1 MSPPMD
7 RREFLAAG
15 GAAMLG
21 LVAAACTGGGD
32 KTVDPGPN
40 DNTMNDLIAGK
51 QNTLSVVSVQP
62 NLARP
67 GDRLSLALLPTG
79 SSGAETYKG
88 GTARAWVAPS
98 ETAPVQGPI
107 DLTYH
112 GQGFDRGVY
121 VGRATFDTE
130 GQWLVYVEARP
141 DGTDKAVQGGS
152 TLVVG
157 NVPTQPGK
165 EPQPVP
171 GDKAISTPTP
181 TTDNARGVNPIC
193 TRVNDAG
200 TREPCTMHAISLDA
214 ALKNGKPTV
223 LVIGTPAFCTSR
235 FCGPIVDQL
244 MIVQKDLGAQA
255 NFVHI
260 EQYVDDK
267 DAPATGKLAPAAAAY
282 RLEAEPVVYYIK
294 PDTTIVEWTIGA
306 SDAPEMR
313 ALTQSLLS

>member
-1 MSPPMD
+1 MAPPMD

-15 GAAMLG
+15 GAALLG
-21 LVAAACTGGGD
+21 LVAAACSSGGSN
-32 KTVDPGPN
+32 TPVDPGPA
-40 DNTMNDLIAGK
+40 DTMKDLIAGK
-51 QNTLSVVSVQP
+51 QNSLNVVSVQP

-67 GDRLSLALLPTG
+67 DDRLAVALLPTG

-88 GTARAWVAPS
+88 GTARAWVATS
-98 ETAPVQGPI
+98 ETAKIQGPI
-107 DLTYH
+107 DLVYH
-112 GQGFDRGVY
+112 GQGFERGVY
-121 VGRATFDTE
+121 VGRASFDTE
-130 GQWLVYVEARP
+130 GQWLVYIEAKP
-141 DGTDKAVQGGS
+141 DGVDKTVQGGS

-157 NVPTQPGK
+157 NVPQQPGK
-165 EPQPVP
+165 EPQPIP
-171 GDKAISTPTP
+171 GQKAISTPTP

-193 TRVNDAG
+193 TRVNAAG
-200 TREPCTMHAISLDA
+200 KREPCTMHQISLDA

-244 MIVQKDLGAQA
+244 MIVQNEFAAQT

-294 PDTTIVEWTIGA
+294 PDTSIVDWTIGA

-313 ALTQSLLS
+313 ALTKTLL

>member
-1 MSPPMD
+1 MTPPMD

-15 GAAMLG
+15 GAALLG
-21 LVAAACTGGGD
+21 LVAAACGGNDGPTTAPPTG
-32 KTVDPGPN
+32 DPK
-40 DNTMNDLIAGK
+40 TMNDLIAGK

-67 GDRLSLALLPTG
+67 NDRLALALIPTG
-79 SSGAETYKG
+79 SDGAKVYKG
-88 GTARAWVAPS
+88 GTARAWVAKSQTDPI
-98 ETAPVQGPI
+98 QGPI
-107 DLTYH
+107 DLAYH
-112 GQGFDRGVY
+112 GDGFDRGVY
-121 VGRATFDTE
+121 IGRATFDTE
-130 GQWLVYVEARP
+130 GQWLVYVEATP
-141 DGTDKAVQGGS
+141 EGSKKVQGGS

-157 NVPTQPGK
+157 NAPTQPGK
-165 EPQPVP
+165 EPMPVP

-200 TREPCTMHAISLDA
+200 KREPCSMHAVSLDA

-223 LVIGTPAFCTSR
+223 LIIGTPAFCTSR

-244 MIVQKDLGAQA
+244 MLVQKDLGAQA
-255 NFVHI
+255 NFIHI

-267 DAPATGKLAPAAAAY
+267 DAPATGKLAPAAAAW
-282 RLEAEPVVYYIK
+282 RLEAEPVIYYIK

-306 SDAPEMR
+306 SDASEIR
-313 ALTQSLLS
+313 ELTKTLL